1 MKSADLEAAQPGDTL
16 KDDQVRGLHLRCFA
30 GGKGWYLYYRNK
42 HGQQRK
48 PKIGNY
54 PAIKLE
60 QARTIARRQLVEV
73 AMGGDPS
80 RQRSVAKAAET
91 VSDLCER
98 YFAEHAVTNKKE
110 RSIVEDRRYIE
121 KIIKPS
127 WGKLLSTE
135 VTEDDISKLRRENVQ
150 TPIRFNRC
158 LALISKMW
166 NFARLPSITK
176 DITKFPEKP
185 RQRFLTASEV
195 VVVAKVL
202 AKYEARHR
210 GAVATIRLLLM
221 TGARMG
227 EIVRCRREWYRGDHL
242 LLPDHKT
249 SGSSGHKFIPLP
261 EAAQDIINGLPT
273 TGEYLCGISWR
284 PTRAWNIIVEE
295 TGLPH
300 FTIHDLRRT
309 FLSIALIGGHS
320 LDVLGKLVGHKTTST
335 TNRYAFLAQN
345 HQQSAAMEIGASM
358 SALMQQQ
365 PSDENTEPSTQ
376 D

>member
-1 MKSADLEAAQPGDTL
+1 MKSSDLEAAKPGDTL

-30 GGKGWYLYYRNK
+30 GGKGWYLYYRNQQGK
-42 HGQQRK
+42 QRK

-60 QARTIARRQLVEV
+60 QARTIARRQLAEV

-80 RQRSVAKAAET
+80 RRRALTKAAET
-91 VSDLCER
+91 VSDLCDR
-98 YFAEHAVTNKKE
+98 YLSEHALTNKKE
-110 RSIVEDRRYIE
+110 RSIAEDRRYIE

-127 WGKLLSTE
+127 WGKLQPTE
-135 VTEDDISKLRRENVQ
+135 VTEDDIGKLRRDNVK

-166 NFARLPSITK
+166 SFARLPSITK

-185 RQRFLTASEV
+185 RQRFLSANEIA
-195 VVVAKVL
+195 VVAKVL
-202 AKYEARHR
+202 AKNEVQYPR
-210 GAVATIRLLLM
+210 AVAAIRLLLI

-227 EIVRCRREWYRGDHL
+227 EIIRCRREWYHGDHL
-242 LLPDHKT
+242 LLEDHKT
-249 SGSSGHKFIPLP
+249 SGHIGHKFIPLP
-261 EAAQDIINGLPT
+261 KEAQEIINRLPPE
-273 TGEYLCGISWR
+273 GDYLCGISWR
-284 PTRAWNIIVEE
+284 PTRVWNKIVEE

-309 FLSIALIGGHS
+309 FVSRGLSGGFS
-320 LDVLGKLVGHKTTST
+320 LDVLGKLIGHKNTST

-345 HQQSAAMEIGASM
+345 HQQSAAIEIGASM
-358 SALMQQQ
+358 SVLMRQT
-365 PSDENTEPSTQ
+365 PDDNTTPATQ